1 MKAKEKRNKSLAET
15 SEAKQAE
22 TIGEQPS
29 DSLSRIQ
36 QRAYDLWRERGSR
49 DGGAIDD
56 WLQAE
61 AEVHAAL
68 GSPEADRTREIN
80 YQPMRD

>member
-15 SEAKQAE
+15 SEAKQSE
-22 TIGEQPS
+22 TISERPS

-36 QRAYDLWRERGSR
+36 QRAYELWKGRGSGE
-49 DGGAIDD
+49 GGAIDD

-61 AEVHAAL
+61 AEVNAAL
-68 GSPEADRTREIN
+68 ASPEADRTREIN